1 MTRYVA
7 LLGSIN
13 VGGNRLSMADLR
25 EAMQR
30 EDFENVE
37 TVVASGNVLFDH
49 DERPTEGLGEKI
61 AHLVAERFDIRTFAA
76 VRSKEELER
85 TLADSPFAGKGEDKL
100 VHVHFLS
107 RPANSRTVRQAHRR
121 PGRSRARKAC
131 AGPARIAHRLRRRR
145 RQFEADER
153 LHRSPARLQGNG
165 PQRPFDQQDYRE
177 VRLMARTAS
186 TPEQQSVRVLK
197 VGERVR
203 HILSELL
210 ARGEAHDETLTAH
223 AVSVTEVRMTPDLR
237 NAAAYVKPLLGED
250 EAVVLKALRTNT
262 AFFQREV
269 AKRLGLKFAPK
280 LQFKP
285 DESFDEADRIEKLLA
300 DPKVARDLG
309 DEDES

>member
-1 MTRYVA
+1 
-7 LLGSIN
+7 
-13 VGGNRLSMADLR
+13 
-25 EAMQR
+25 
-30 EDFENVE
+30 
-37 TVVASGNVLFDH
+37 
-49 DERPTEGLGEKI
+49 
-61 AHLVAERFDIRTFAA
+61 
-76 VRSKEELER
+76 
-85 TLADSPFAGKGEDKL
+85 
-100 VHVHFLS
+100 
-107 RPANSRTVRQAHRR
+107 
-121 PGRSRARKAC
+121 
-131 AGPARIAHRLRRRR
+131 
-145 RQFEADER
+145 
-153 LHRSPARLQGNG
+153 
-165 PQRPFDQQDYRE
+165 
-177 VRLMARTAS
+177 MARTTS

-210 ARGEAHDETLTAH
+210 ARGEAHDETLTSH

-285 DESFDEADRIEKLLA
+285 DESFDEADRIERLLA

-309 DEDES
+309 DNGD